1 MGHDRCFISI
11 PLFHARDSYS
21 LLSSSLPFPLSL
33 SLSLIPSRSLFL
45 PFSLYDACRH
55 VWMRNCALAR
65 LKALCALFSSLTRR
79 ITENRYWIGLD
90 TAGRREDETR
100 RDETRRQGAFLPLV
114 RWGRLYRRDAN
125 VPLHKSSSK
134 SRTDSDRNSTSFE
147 VEGKIRRR
155 YKHRAIQ
162 QFNQD
167 RIALVMET

>member
-33 SLSLIPSRSLFL
+33 SLILSRSLFL
-45 PFSLYDACRH
+45 SFSLYDTCRH

-65 LKALCALFSSLTRR
+65 LKALCAFFSSLTRR

-100 RDETRRQGAFLPLV
+100 RNEKTRCFPAACKV
-114 RWGRLYRRDAN
+114 RKI
-125 VPLHKSSSK
+125 VPARCKRSITQK
-134 SRTDSDRNSTSFE
+134 FFE
-147 VEGKIRRR
+147 VQNRLRQEFNVLRSRREDSEKVQTSR
-155 YKHRAIQ
+155 YPTVQSGSDCVSNGNVAFR
-162 QFNQD
+162 
-167 RIALVMET
+167 